1 MSIPDTIL
9 DGNRRLMRVLMPA
22 SLITGRMHKQGIP
35 LSSDVLIWKAEKW
48 KERILEKKE
57 ELFGLVGHRFN
68 LDSHEQLKDFLYGTK
83 WNKDFSGSWSMDFD
97 VVIDDKTR
105 KITSGQYALAEL
117 HYRYGRC
124 LSCKGV
130 SDACDN
136 CKREGRDRTDKILHI
151 LREIK
156 LLRHRL
162 SNFVLPFLD
171 WVDCPSCVGD
181 DDDEETEE
189 AKPKKRRSKKDKF
202 DKGLCPNCGGT
213 GFKQITGHN
222 PRYISIKNDWWW
234 MHPTYLQTP
243 NTLRFACVDRNIQQF
258 ARYLAPFDIHV
269 RDVIV
274 SPPGYMLW
282 DYDYSK
288 AERWG
293 AAIIYQSG
301 SLLEELTD
309 DDAYAKL
316 GSRIFE
322 VPYEQCRKGSPM
334 YPGTKTF
341 VLSTQYQAKIRTIYR
356 TVLQMCGIALSDDI
370 LKRGTDLIYNQIHK
384 EFYNNVRE
392 HAWKSY
398 QRGWAVSAHGALFRI
413 PKDPVLRRYSHWT
426 EIRDKEAW
434 RAFERVCR
442 AVSAFVI
449 QSTMT
454 GLAAQLM
461 LVKAV
466 DALDKW
472 MKPEWSQY
480 RHLNGNWDL
489 LFPFITKHDEL
500 GFCSRA
506 DLAEEGMERL
516 KKEMLDFNT
525 WEPLLPSRTDHIKFP
540 LKVEAAGPS
549 RQFDTP
555 LPKNHAE
562 MTKAKNPNY
571 YYQDSIM
578 FKK

>member
-1 MSIPDTIL
+1 MIPENIL
-9 DGNRRLMRVLMPA
+9 QGNRRLTRVLMPA
-22 SLITGRMHKQGIP
+22 SLITGRMHKQGVS
-35 LSSDVLIWKAEKW
+35 LSKEVLFFKAEKW

-68 LDSHEQLKDFLYGTK
+68 LDSHEQLKDFLYGKK
-83 WNKDFSGSWSMDFD
+83 WNKSFSGSWSLEFD
-97 VVIDDKTR
+97 IILDEKT
-105 KITSGQYALAEL
+105 KEVTSGQYALAEL

-124 LSCKGV
+124 QTCKGT
-130 SDACDN
+130 SHACDN
-136 CKREGRDRTDKILHI
+136 CKREGRERVDKIMFV

-171 WVDCPSCVGD
+171 WVDCPYCVGD
-181 DDDEETEE
+181 DEESDE
-189 AKPKKRRSKKDKF
+189 PKKRRAKKDKF
-202 DKGLCPNCGGT
+202 DKGMCPYCGGT
-213 GFKQITGHN
+213 GFKKITGHN
-222 PRYISIKNDWWW
+222 PRYVSIKDDWWYF
-234 MHPTYLQTP
+234 HPTYLQTP

-258 ARYLAPFDIHV
+258 ARYLATFDIHV
-269 RDVIV
+269 RDVVV
-274 SPPGYMLW
+274 SKPGDVLW

-288 AERWG
+288 SDRWG
-293 AAIIYQSG
+293 AAIIYQAG
-301 SLLEELTD
+301 SILAELED
-309 DDAYAKL
+309 PDAFARL
-316 GSRIFE
+316 GSMIFGMPFE
-322 VPYEQCRKGSPM
+322 DCVKGQPPYTGA
-334 YPGTKTF
+334 KTM
-341 VLSTQYQAKIRTIYR
+341 VYTTQYGGKKKTVRK
-356 TVLQMCGIALSDDI
+356 TVLQMCGIALSNEVLDRGFKI
-370 LKRGTDLIYNQIHK
+370 LYDEVYKD
-384 EFYNNVRE
+384 FYNNVRE
-392 HAWKSY
+392 HSWKSY

-413 PKDPVLRRYSHWT
+413 PKDPILKRYSHWT
-426 EIRDKEAW
+426 DIRDKEAW

-472 MKPEWSQY
+472 MKPEWSEY

-489 LFPFITKHDEL
+489 LYPFITKHDEL
-500 GFCSRA
+500 GFCSRE
-506 DLAEEGMERL
+506 DLALEGMARL
-516 KKEMLDFNT
+516 KKEMLDFNV
-525 WEPLLPSRTDHIKFP
+525 WEPFLPSRTDHIKFP

-555 LPKNHAE
+555 LPANHAE
-562 MTKAKNPNY
+562 MTRAKNPNY
-571 YYQDSIM
+571 FYQDGVM